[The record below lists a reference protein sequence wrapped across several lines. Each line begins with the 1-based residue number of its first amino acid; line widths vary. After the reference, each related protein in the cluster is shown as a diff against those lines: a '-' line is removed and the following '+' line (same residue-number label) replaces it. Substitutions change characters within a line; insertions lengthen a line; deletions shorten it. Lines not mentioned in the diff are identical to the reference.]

1 MPERRGRMG
10 SVGAERMRVMREGA
24 PADVQGRQVSGL
36 ALRNGGEDEEREKE
50 RWIQAALRRK
60 TWQGWAIR
68 HWEVRG
74 REEQA

>member
-1 MPERRGRMG
+1 MG

-36 ALRNGGEDEEREKE
+36 ELKREEE

-60 TWQGWAIR
+60 TWQGWVTR

-74 REEQA
+74 REEQT